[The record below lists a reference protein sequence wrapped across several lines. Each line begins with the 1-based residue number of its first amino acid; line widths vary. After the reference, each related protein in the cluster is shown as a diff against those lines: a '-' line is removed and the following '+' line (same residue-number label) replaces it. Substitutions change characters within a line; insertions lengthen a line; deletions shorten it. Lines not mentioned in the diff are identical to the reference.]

1 MAQNSKKMNNKS
13 SSKNTVVKSL
23 IVLLI
28 VTWLGKQIDVRI
40 PQVAT
45 INKNTSDP
53 EQRFEKKGKQER
65 VENSLPYVEINY
77 PVVRNNTNSWKKEIN
92 KKMTTSKIMLEPVQD
107 SSEDDEDMEEYES
120 SEYDGDEE
128 EEEVAEVPIEQ
139 SQDISLTSLGST
151 RSAKKKKS

>member
-1 MAQNSKKMNNKS
+1 MAQNSKRTNNKP
-13 SSKNTVVKSL
+13 SSKNIVVKSL
-23 IVLLI
+23 IVILI

-40 PQVAT
+40 LQVST
-45 INKNTSDP
+45 INKNIPDP

-77 PVVRNNTNSWKKEIN
+77 PVVLNNTNSWKKENN

-120 SEYDGDEE
+120 SEYDGNE
-128 EEEVAEVPIEQ
+128 
-139 SQDISLTSLGST
+139 
-151 RSAKKKKS
+151 